1 VLIGRESE
9 CARLDELLDRARQG
23 RTGALVIRG
32 EAGIGKTAL
41 LDYAVERAE
50 GMSVVRALGV
60 ESEAQLEFSA
70 LLEVCWPLRDHLEE
84 IAGHQADALRAAL
97 GLGPAEAH
105 DRFSVGAATLSLLAA
120 AAEKN
125 PLFVVVDDAHW
136 LDRSSQD
143 ALLFAMRRLNADSV
157 ALL

>member
-1 VLIGRESE
+1 ML
-9 CARLDELLDRARQG
+9 
-23 RTGALVIRG
+23 RG

-84 IAGHQADALRAAL
+84 IAGHQAEALRAAL
-97 GLGPAEAH
+97 GLGSAEGH

-120 AAEKN
+120 ATVMSRLSTSRLVAASRGRPVNESDSTPGESK
-125 PLFVVVDDAHW
+125 V
-136 LDRSSQD
+136 RSSPSR
-143 ALLFAMRRLNADSV
+143 AA
-157 ALL
+157 